1 MGGSRTEVLL
11 LLLVGIVLLLMV
23 ALIGLFL
30 RMEQLQREVL
40 AALARCARPRNPPD
54 CPLGRKPLRSPFPT
68 FPASRYLWTRWRGGR
83 CCWSSPPPLSGLPGD
98 VPAPAGLRSEASGDG
113 SGDGLAGERGGEPGV
128 AEEQGL
134 TFPVV
139 EGDERVMAAY
149 GVPGTPYFYVLDG
162 EGVIVRSG
170 FAVKE
175 EEIAALV
182 AGESERG

>member
-40 AALARCARPRNPPD
+40 AALA
-54 CPLGRKPLRSPFPT
+54 PLRQAPQP
-68 FPASRYLWTRWRGGR
+68 
-83 CCWSSPPPLSGLPGD
+83 SGLPPGTK
-98 VPAPAGLRSEASGDG
+98 APPFTLPDLSGQPVSLDA
-113 SGDGLAGERGGEPGV
+113 LAGREVLLVFASPRCPACREMYPHLRAFAQKHPEMAVVMVSLGSREENRGV

-182 AGESERG
+182 AGGE

>member
-1 MGGSRTEVLL
+1 MYPHLRAFAQKHPEMAV
-11 LLLVGIVLLLMV
+11 VMV
-23 ALIGLFL
+23 SL
-30 RMEQLQREVL
+30 
-40 AALARCARPRNPPD
+40 
-54 CPLGRKPLRSPFPT
+54 
-68 FPASRYLWTRWRGGR
+68 
-83 CCWSSPPPLSGLPGD
+83 
-98 VPAPAGLRSEASGDG
+98 G
-113 SGDGLAGERGGEPGV
+113 SGEENRGV

-182 AGESERG
+182 AGGE